1 MNVMKSE
8 KHTNIMIL
16 KSSLISIGFMGLAII
31 LGQVFLWC
39 GLSETNIVI
48 VFILFVLLTARCT
61 KGYIYGIVTAVASI
75 FLYNF
80 FFTEPYFTLAVNNP
94 DYVLTFGVMMI
105 TAIITSAMTSK
116 VQKNIKEAKEQE
128 TQARILCMLSN
139 RLTDAKDMEEIVKN
153 SIYLFYEILKC
164 EVGCVCYKENSKP
177 DETYWAVNSD
187 GILLKQTLENP
198 TELQSRMFQL
208 LESYDEG
215 NKFADWPIYGQQ
227 DILGVLRI
235 NQFCNRNLT
244 DSQIKLIR
252 AMVENIGMAMDRFR
266 QRQQAEHNREKV
278 QQERYRGD
286 LLRAI
291 SHDLRTPLS
300 GIMGSAEILMDQL
313 PKESDNY
320 LLARD
325 IFRDADWLKALV
337 ENILNLTKLQKGK
350 LNPQMEYEAVEELV
364 ENTVSL
370 FSRRFPE
377 YELNVDIP
385 DDLILVKVDGR
396 LIMQVLIN
404 LLDNAR
410 KHASPE
416 EGICIKVDFDEKSK
430 HAIFSVIDH
439 GEGIAEADLPN
450 LFQMFYTSA
459 IRNAD
464 ARKGIGLGL
473 TICQGIIQAH
483 GGEIWAEN
491 RKEGNGAVFRFSLD
505 GVKESKNE

>member
-1 MNVMKSE
+1 
-8 KHTNIMIL
+8 
-16 KSSLISIGFMGLAII
+16 
-31 LGQVFLWC
+31 
-39 GLSETNIVI
+39 
-48 VFILFVLLTARCT
+48 
-61 KGYIYGIVTAVASI
+61 
-75 FLYNF
+75 
-80 FFTEPYFTLAVNNP
+80 
-94 DYVLTFGVMMI
+94 
-105 TAIITSAMTSK
+105 
-116 VQKNIKEAKEQE
+116 
-128 TQARILCMLSN
+128 
-139 RLTDAKDMEEIVKN
+139 
-153 SIYLFYEILKC
+153 
-164 EVGCVCYKENSKP
+164 
-177 DETYWAVNSD
+177 
-187 GILLKQTLENP
+187 
-198 TELQSRMFQL
+198 MFQL

-350 LNPQMEYEAVEELV
+350 LNPKMEYEAVEELV

-377 YELNVDIP
+377 YELSVDIP

-464 ARKGIGLGL
+464 ARKGIGIGL

-505 GVKESKNE
+505 GVKESKNK

>member
-1 MNVMKSE
+1 MNSIKRSYNA
-8 KHTNIMIL
+8 KL
-16 KSSLISIGFMGLAII
+16 KGFKSSLISIGFMSLAIV
-31 LGQVFLWC
+31 LGQIFLWC

-48 VFILFVLLTARCT
+48 VFILLVLLTARCT
-61 KGYIYGIVTAVASI
+61 KGYMYGIVTAVASI

-80 FFTEPYFTLAVNNP
+80 FFTEPYFTLAVSNP
-94 DYVLTFGVMMI
+94 DYILTFGVMMI

-116 VQKNIKEAKEQE
+116 VQKNMKEAKEQE
-128 TQARILCMLSN
+128 AQARILCMLSN

-153 SIYLFYEILKC
+153 SIYLFHEILKC
-164 EVGCVCYKENSKP
+164 ELGCVCYNENSKP
-177 DETYWAVNSD
+177 DETYWMINES
-187 GILLKQTLENP
+187 GTLQEQKLEQSN
-198 TELQSRMFQL
+198 ELQARMFQL
-208 LESYDEG
+208 VKSFDESDQ
-215 NKFADWPIYGQQ
+215 FADWPIYGQQ

-235 NQFCNRNLT
+235 NRSFNQNLT

-252 AMVENIGMAMDRFR
+252 AMIENIGMAMDRFR
-266 QRQQAEHNREKV
+266 QRQQAERNREKV

-300 GIMGSAEILMDQL
+300 GIMGSAEMLMDQL
-313 PKESDNY
+313 PNESDNY

-377 YELNVDIP
+377 YELSVDIP
-385 DDLILVKVDGR
+385 TDLILVKVDGR

-410 KHASPE
+410 KHAAPE
-416 EGICIKVDFDEKSK
+416 EGICIKVDFDEKISR
-430 HAIFSVIDH
+430 AIFSVIDH

-450 LFQMFYTSA
+450 LFQMFYTSS

-473 TICQGIIQAH
+473 TICQGIVQAH